1 MSSVVAEWPASS
13 PELDKLFAAQSKA
26 LGELKNAPRTS
37 KSHFGMY
44 ADLATLIDTVRP
56 VLSKHGL
63 SFTQSFCIYDE
74 ACDVLVTTLS
84 HSSGQFLRSFNRIKS
99 NLPPQ
104 QYAAT
109 ATYMKRVALA
119 AIVGVAAEDED
130 DGETADRAAVVAA
143 VEDESR
149 VERIGIQKLKD
160 AKSPLERSEI
170 LSKAEKRV
178 SEGTLSQGAL
188 DRLRKV
194 AHQANLDASQCPSE
208 AMATAEP
215 KKERKVAATAT

>member
-13 PELDKLFAAQSKA
+13 PELKDLFAAQSKA
-26 LGELKNAPRTS
+26 LGALRNAPRTS

-44 ADLATLIDTVRP
+44 ADLATLIDTIREP
-56 VLSKHGL
+56 LAQHGL
-63 SFTQSFCIYDE
+63 AFGQSFFIYDE
-74 ACDVLVTTLS
+74 NHDVLVTTL
-84 HSSGQFLRSFNRIKS
+84 HHESGQFVRSFNRIKT

-130 DGETADRAAVVAA
+130 DGETATRAAAVAN
-143 VEDESR
+143 VEDEAR
-149 VERIGIQKLKD
+149 IEKIGMAKLREAKTDEERAD
-160 AKSPLERSEI
+160 I

-178 SEGTLSQGAL
+178 QEGTLSREAL
-188 DRLRKV
+188 VRLAAAAIEV
-194 AHQANLDASQCPSE
+194 AAVKPKP
-208 AMATAEP
+208 ATAP
-215 KKERKVAATAT
+215 KSQAARTPAAAAT